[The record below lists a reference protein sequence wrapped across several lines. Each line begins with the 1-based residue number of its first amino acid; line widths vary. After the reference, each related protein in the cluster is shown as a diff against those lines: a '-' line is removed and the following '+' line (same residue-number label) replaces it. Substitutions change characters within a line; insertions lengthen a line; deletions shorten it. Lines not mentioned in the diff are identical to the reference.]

1 MASALKYLHIDWS
14 PHAAIIHRDLK
25 PDNIGFTTN
34 GTLKLMDFGLC
45 VCITR
50 RKTATDAYVMT
61 GCTGS
66 LRYMAVEVAANEAYN
81 EKVDIYSFGI
91 IGK

>member
-45 VCITR
+45 VCIAR